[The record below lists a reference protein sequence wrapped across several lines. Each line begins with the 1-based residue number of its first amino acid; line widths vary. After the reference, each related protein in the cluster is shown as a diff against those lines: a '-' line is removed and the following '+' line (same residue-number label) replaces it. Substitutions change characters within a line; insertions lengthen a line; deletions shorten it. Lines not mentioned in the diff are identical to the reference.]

1 MAYGGARGRARRGSS
16 TGGRASGYAMARGM
30 RKRPRASS
38 SSYRPRATSASA
50 SVVTRR
56 VTVKAKRTYK
66 RPKTASDITPQS
78 AGRYWDARFHK
89 GVPPALPGSLGKFHV
104 LDTLTR
110 KNFVQGT
117 PNGVHGYERIDI
129 YCLLQFSATD
139 ICAFYWGDTTQ
150 FKAEWDQALKDEVI
164 NQRSYTVRDSLDQVD
179 SAQIQGIR
187 PLRHTV
193 VIRNITKADDVAG
206 DIYVMPIENEFS
218 WEFKDGQNMVP
229 STSFINN
236 VKDTMNKSN
245 DTRQLT
251 AASLTREGKAYNLYP
266 STMDGFTK
274 YFDFVPP
281 EGDMGNVGSLQEAYI
296 NSGKTRAQ
304 GALLIKFPAQN
315 TSNEYELTFHR
326 QVGVRLDPSHAFYS
340 SSQLGAQTSPD
351 NFTRGANMGR
361 KLH

>member
-1 MAYGGARGRARRGSS
+1 
-16 TGGRASGYAMARGM
+16 MARGM

-38 SSYRPRATSASA
+38 SSYRPRAASASA

-56 VTVKAKRTYK
+56 VTVKAKRSYK
-66 RPKTASDITPQS
+66 RVKTASEITPQS

-110 KNFVQGT
+110 KNFIQGT
-117 PNGVHGYERIDI
+117 PGAPFGWDRVDQYV
-129 YCLLQFSATD
+129 LFQFSATD
-139 ICAFYWGDTTQ
+139 ICCFHFWDVTQ
-150 FKAEWDQALKDEVI
+150 YQEAWPVDIKNQVI
-164 NQRSYTVRDSLDQVD
+164 NQRSYTVRDSLSEVD

-193 VIRNITKADDVAG
+193 VIRNITKADDIAG

-218 WEFKDGQNMVP
+218 WEFRDGQTMVP
-229 STSFINN
+229 SVGFITNLKN
-236 VKDTMNKSN
+236 TMNKSN

-274 YFDFVPP
+274 YFDFVKP
-281 EGDMGNVGSLQEAYI
+281 EADTGNVGSLQEAYVE
-296 NSGKTRAQ
+296 SGKTRAQ
-304 GALLIKFPAQN
+304 GALLIKIPAQN
-315 TSNEYELTFHR
+315 TSNDYELTIHR

-351 NFTRGANMGR
+351 NFTKGANLGR